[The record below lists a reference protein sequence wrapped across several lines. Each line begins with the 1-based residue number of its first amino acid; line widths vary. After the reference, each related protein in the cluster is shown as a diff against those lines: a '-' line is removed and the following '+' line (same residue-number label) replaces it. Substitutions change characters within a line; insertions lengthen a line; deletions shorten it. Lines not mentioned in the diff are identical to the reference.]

1 MSGSV
6 DDNKIK
12 LTRGDTG
19 RFEVEITVDERI
31 YQPTGGDVVRFA
43 LKRDKK
49 TGVRYTEFADEE
61 PLLLIV
67 IPHDTMMLEI
77 KPTDTKDLHFGKY
90 AYDIEITFEDG
101 TVDTFITD
109 EEFMLTEEV
118 D

>member
-1 MSGSV
+1 MSCSV

-49 TGVRYTEFADEE
+49 TGVRYTEFSDEE
-61 PLLLIV
+61 PLLLI
-67 IPHDTMMLEI
+67 LEI